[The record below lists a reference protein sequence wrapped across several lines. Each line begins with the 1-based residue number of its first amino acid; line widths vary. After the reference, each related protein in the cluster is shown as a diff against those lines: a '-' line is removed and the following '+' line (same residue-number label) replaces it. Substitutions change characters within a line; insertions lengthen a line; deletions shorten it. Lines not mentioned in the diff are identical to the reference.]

1 VRINCACSASA
12 PHILRDKCTT
22 YPFRARYALSGA
34 SGGKSKLEIRPSPD
48 VRATGHRPMRE
59 GDRHLGSR
67 SEMAAAASSRG
78 ARRSLRT
85 AVTAV
90 TACSHLTRRWSTL
103 RRAARGAGPHG
114 DPRLCGTR
122 AIQRGLHARP
132 QVRGLLARAPAGSR
146 AARRARML
154 ARAVRAGADLLWSW
168 TSTPSASASARVT
181 PPTTATTAS
190 LSAGSS
196 RPPPAMAE
204 TTGPG
209 IGPEASSPHVAG
221 ENSARS
227 ARRTTTGTSDP
238 PAGAARRRAR
248 SELWVLVSPRALSAA
263 SHLNV
268 YKYFVFRTGSRESAQ
283 GAQDPR

>member
-1 VRINCACSASA
+1 
-12 PHILRDKCTT
+12 
-22 YPFRARYALSGA
+22 
-34 SGGKSKLEIRPSPD
+34 
-48 VRATGHRPMRE
+48 
-59 GDRHLGSR
+59 
-67 SEMAAAASSRG
+67 
-78 ARRSLRT
+78 
-85 AVTAV
+85 
-90 TACSHLTRRWSTL
+90 
-103 RRAARGAGPHG
+103 
-114 DPRLCGTR
+114 
-122 AIQRGLHARP
+122 
-132 QVRGLLARAPAGSR
+132 
-146 AARRARML
+146 ML

-196 RPPPAMAE
+196 RPLPAMAE

-209 IGPEASSPHVAG
+209 IGPATWG

-248 SELWVLVSPRALSAA
+248 SELWVLVSPRAPSAA